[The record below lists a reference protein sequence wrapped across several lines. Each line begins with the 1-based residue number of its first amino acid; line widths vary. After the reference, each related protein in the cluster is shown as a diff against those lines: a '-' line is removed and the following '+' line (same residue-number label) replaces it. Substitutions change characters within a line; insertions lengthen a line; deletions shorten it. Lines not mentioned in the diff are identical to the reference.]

1 MPIQKLAIQPGVYR
15 EGTSYSAEGRWFDCD
30 KIRFRSGNAEKIG
43 GWIRASNYTYEGISR
58 SLWNWIDLQ
67 GTNYLGVGTNLKYYI
82 EKGGFYYD
90 VTPIRSVV
98 DPMLGPI
105 PPGSGDPFSTAFST
119 LNGGISNTATTITLT
134 AATSF
139 PNSSGII
146 KIDSEQIQYNGV
158 SSNNLTGCVRGFNG
172 TTAAS
177 HLTGANVGCST
188 ITVTDVANGV
198 VQDDFVTFTNATAVG
213 GISADDINAEQQ
225 VYRVVGSN
233 SYTFNI
239 NGVFSTSAADGGGA
253 TVIAEYQVNTGLE
266 VYIIGVGWGAGVWP
280 NPISYTLTNP
290 FSTTNA
296 SGTIVVTHTAHGL
309 INGQYVRYSGAS
321 TVGGVP
327 AALLNRTYQ
336 ITYIGVN
343 SYSIALGND
352 GYGNPLVAT
361 STASGGGTVTAYY
374 ETGTRGW
381 GQASSTT
388 GIGQQLRLWSAE
400 NFGQNLVYAPR
411 NGGIYYWLSAT
422 GVTDRGV
429 LLADLATDAGF
440 AGEFVPKET
449 LEISASSIQRF
460 VIAFGANSYDPT
472 EPDTPFNPMIVR
484 WSDQENPYEWVPA
497 ITNQSGEFT
506 LSHGSTIVTYVNARQ
521 EILVWT
527 DSALYSMQYLGPPYV
542 WGFNVLMDSISIL
555 SPNSVV
561 TVNNVTYWMGDG
573 KFYQYTGRVETLPCA
588 LRQYIFNDLNKD
600 QAYQVFAGANEA
612 YNEVWW
618 FYCSNGS
625 NVVDKY
631 VIYNYLENVWY
642 YGTMDRTAWLDS
654 GLRSYP
660 MAANYDGRILY
671 HEADVDDVSGLTPV
685 PINSYVQSADF
696 DIGDGDRFAFIWRI
710 LPDINFN
717 GSNIDQPSVLMT
729 IKPRRNAGAP
739 YSPADTP
746 TVNSQDNFNNSQQ
759 YNIQEFDGQVYT
771 RLRGRQMALR
781 IESNNL
787 GVAWQL
793 GSIRAD
799 IKADGRR

>member
-43 GWIRASNYTYEGISR
+43 GWIRASAYTYDGVAR
-58 SLWNWIDLQ
+58 SLWNWIDLS

-90 VTPIRSVV
+90 VTPIRKTV

-105 PPGSGDPFSTAFST
+105 PPSSGNPFTTAFST
-119 LNGGISNTATTITLT
+119 LNGGITATDTSITL
-134 AATSF
+134 AAAISF
-139 PNSSGII
+139 PNTGGII
-146 KIDSEQIQYNGV
+146 QIDSEQILYNSV
-158 SSNNLTGCVRGFNG
+158 TSNTLTGCIRGYND

-188 ITVTDVANGV
+188 VKVADVANGV
-198 VQDDFVTFTNATAVG
+198 VQNDFVTFSGATAVG
-213 GISADDINAEQQ
+213 GISADDINGEHQ
-225 VYRVVGSN
+225 VFRVEN
-233 SYTFNI
+233 SSAYTFNTD
-239 NGVFSTSAADGGGA
+239 GVFSTSTASGGGA
-253 TVIAEYQVNTGLE
+253 AAIAEYQINTGLD
-266 VYIIGVGWGAGVWP
+266 VYITGTGWGAGTWP
-280 NPISYTLTNP
+280 NPLSFTLTNI
-290 FSTTNA
+290 FTTTAA
-296 SGTIVVTHTAHGL
+296 SGTIVVAHTAHGL
-309 INGQYVRYSGAS
+309 TNGQYVRYSGAS

-352 GYGNPLVAT
+352 GYGTPLVAA
-361 STASGGGTVTAYY
+361 STATGGGTLTAYY
-374 ETGTRGW
+374 QTGTRGW
-381 GQASSTT
+381 GEASPTSN
-388 GIGQQLRLWSAE
+388 IGRQLRLWTAE

-411 NGGIYYWLSAT
+411 NGPVYYWLDAG
-422 GVTDRGV
+422 GVTDRGE
-429 LLADLATDAGF
+429 LLSDLSDAAGF
-440 AGEFVPKET
+440 DGEFVPKQT
-449 LEISASSIQRF
+449 LEVSASSIQRF
-460 VIAFGANSYDPT
+460 IICFGANSYDPGDA
-472 EPDTPFNPMIVR
+472 DTPFNPMLVR
-484 WSDQENPYEWVPA
+484 WSDQENPYEWVPS
-497 ITNQSGEFT
+497 ITNQAGEFT
-506 LSHGSTIVTYVNARQ
+506 LSHGSTIVTYINTRQ

-542 WGFNVLMDSISIL
+542 WGFNVLMDSISII
-555 SPNSVV
+555 SPNSVI

-573 KFYQYTGRVETLPCA
+573 KFYQYTGRVETLYCA

-600 QAYQVFAGANEA
+600 QAYQIFAGANEA

-642 YGTMDRTAWLDS
+642 YGTMGRTAWLDS
-654 GLRSYP
+654 GLRQYP
-660 MAANYDGRILY
+660 MAADYNERILF
-671 HEADVDDVSGLTPV
+671 HEANVDDVSGLTPV
-685 PINSYVQSADF
+685 PINAHIQSADF

-717 GSNIDQPSVLMT
+717 GSNVDKPSVLLT

-746 TVNSQDNFNNSQQ
+746 TVQSEDNFTTNRQ

-781 IESNNL
+781 IESNDL

-799 IKADGRR
+799 IKPDGRR